1 MSILYFD
8 AFSGA
13 SGDMIIGSLIHL
25 GLDFNYL
32 QDELA
37 KLPLKGYEISYH
49 PKKMSSIEGIKFN
62 VEYQPETKHRHL
74 KDIQEIITQSSL
86 DSFVKQRSIEV
97 FELIAIAEAKIHGT
111 TKDKI
116 HFHEVGAMDSIID
129 IVGSCIALYSIRP
142 DKIVSSPLPLGRGF
156 VDCAHGKMP
165 LPAPATLEILKDF
178 PCYGVDREGEF
189 VTPTGAAILKCW
201 VDQVGEFPNISI
213 LKSGYGAGTA
223 EREIPNMLR
232 VVMGKEIAK
241 DTLKKKL
248 LLIETNIDDLNPEIL
263 TYVTEKLLES
273 GVLDVYTTNITM
285 KKGRNGIMMSVLLE
299 DSLEDL
305 VTDLLFRETTTLGVR
320 KIWVEREELQ
330 RKEIPFESS
339 FGTVSIKES
348 YYKGALNTY
357 KPEFEDLK
365 RISVKEN
372 ISLKDLYNRI
382 DTEYRQNN

>member
-13 SGDMIIGSLIHL
+13 SGDMILGSLIHL

-32 QDELA
+32 QSELA
-37 KLPLKGYEISYH
+37 KLPLKGYKISCH

-62 VEYQPETKHRHL
+62 VEYHPETKHRHL
-74 KDIQEIITQSSL
+74 KDIQEIITHSSL
-86 DSFVKQRSIEV
+86 DSFVKQKSIEI
-97 FELIAIAEAKIHGT
+97 FEVIAEAEAKIHGT

-129 IVGSCIALYSIRP
+129 IVGSCIALYSIGT
-142 DKIVSSPLPLGRGF
+142 DKIMSSPLPLGRGF

-201 VDQVGEFPNISI
+201 VDEVREFPNMSI
-213 LKSGYGAGTA
+213 LKSGYGSGTA

-232 VVMGKEIAK
+232 VVMGEEIVKE
-241 DTLKKKL
+241 TLKKKL

-263 TYVTEKLLES
+263 AHVSERLFEK
-273 GVLDVYTTNITM
+273 GALDVYTTAIAM
-285 KKGRNGIMMSVLLE
+285 KKGRNGIKLSVLL
-299 DSLEDL
+299 DSLLERPILDI
-305 VTDLLFRETTTLGVR
+305 LFRETTTIGLR
-320 KIWVEREELQ
+320 KMWVEREELQ
-330 RKEIPFESS
+330 RREIIFESS
-339 FGTVSIKES
+339 FGAVPIKES
-348 YYKGALNTY
+348 YYNKDRITY
-357 KPEFEDLK
+357 KPEFECLK
-365 RISVKEN
+365 KISIRKN
-372 ISLKDLYNRI
+372 IPLRNLYNLI
-382 DTEYRQNN
+382 LSEYKQKK

>member
-13 SGDMIIGSLIHL
+13 SGDMILGSLIHL
-25 GLDFNYL
+25 GLDFSYL
-32 QDELA
+32 KSELA
-37 KLPLKGYEISYH
+37 KLPLKGYEISH
-49 PKKMSSIEGIKFN
+49 HTKKMSSIEGIKFN
-62 VEYQPETKHRHL
+62 VEYEPETKHRHL

-86 DSFVKQRSIEV
+86 DSLVKQKSIEI
-97 FELIAIAEAKIHGT
+97 FELIAEAEAKIHGT

-129 IVGSCIALYSIRP
+129 IVGSCIALHSIRP
-142 DKIVSSPLPLGRGF
+142 DKIISSPLPLGRGF

-201 VDQVGEFPNISI
+201 VDRVGEFPNISI

-232 VVMGKEIAK
+232 VVMGEEIVK

-263 TYVTEKLLES
+263 SYVTEKLLES

-285 KKGRNGIMMSVLLE
+285 KKGRNGIMVSVLLE

-305 VTDLLFRETTTLGVR
+305 VLDVFFRETTTLGVR
-320 KIWVEREELQ
+320 KIWVDREELQ
-330 RKEIPFESS
+330 RKEILFKSS
-339 FGTVSIKES
+339 FGPVSIKES
-348 YYKGALNTY
+348 YYKETLITY
-357 KPEFEDLK
+357 KPEFEALK
-365 RISVKEN
+365 KISAKEN
-372 ISLKDLYNRI
+372 IPLKDLYNLI
-382 DTEYRQNN
+382 NTEYRQNN